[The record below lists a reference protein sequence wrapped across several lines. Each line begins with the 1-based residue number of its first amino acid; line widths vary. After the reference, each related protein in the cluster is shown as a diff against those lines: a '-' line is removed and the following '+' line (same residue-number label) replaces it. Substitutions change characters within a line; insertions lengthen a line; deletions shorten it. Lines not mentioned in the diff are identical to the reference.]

1 MEALSQ
7 GEYKQDM
14 RNYVTA
20 DDTSKYDNQAEG
32 CVRLDITHSN
42 LVQRWHAIMFF
53 RDMTILEVKEK
64 LYRHGGTGAACQE
77 LYLRRGY
84 DTIFLMDMNKTLR
97 DYGVDNDMEIHI
109 KDTDPTSLSR
119 AGGLEDVSQV
129 EKYVMKDEDYER
141 RENTVRRLKKL
152 EAQAKWKADK
162 AREGRP
168 ETPRNVRELFP
179 IGARCEVSPGARR
192 GEVAYVGTV
201 ESLMGTWIGIRLDEP
216 LGNNDGKG
224 FSGHVYFEC
233 RPKYGSF
240 SRAENVTVGD
250 FPELDP
256 FAFLE
261 EGDEI

>member
-1 MEALSQ
+1 METMTV
-7 GEYKQDM
+7 GEMKDSM
-14 RNYVTA
+14 HDYVTA
-20 DDTSKYDNQAEG
+20 GDATKYDYQAEE

-42 LVQRWHAIMFF
+42 LKQRWHVINFF

-64 LYRHGGTGAACQE
+64 LYRHGGTGASCQE

-84 DTIFLMDMNKTLR
+84 DTIFMMDNDKTLR
-97 DYGVDNDMEIHI
+97 DYGAENEMEIHI

-119 AGGLEDVSQV
+119 GGGLEDTSLV
-129 EKYVMKDEDYER
+129 EKYNMTDSDYER
-141 RENTVRRLKKL
+141 RENTVRRLKKQ
-152 EAQAKWKADK
+152 EAQRRWKADK
-162 AREGRP
+162 QKDGRP
-168 ETPRNVRELFP
+168 ETPRNVTELFP

-192 GEVAYVGTV
+192 GEVAYVGSV
-201 ESLMGTWIGIRLDEP
+201 DSLMGTWIGVRLDEP
-216 LGNNDGKG
+216 QGNNDGKG

-233 RPKYGSF
+233 REKYGVF
-240 SRAENVTVGD
+240 SRSQNVTVGD